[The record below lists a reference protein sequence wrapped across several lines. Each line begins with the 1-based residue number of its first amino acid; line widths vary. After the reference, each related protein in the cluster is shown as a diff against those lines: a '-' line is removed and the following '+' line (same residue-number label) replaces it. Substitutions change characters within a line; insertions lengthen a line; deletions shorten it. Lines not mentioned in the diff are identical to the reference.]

1 MEQTGQILQFAI
13 WNSSG
18 MELWSSG
25 EERSSDW
32 CWSWWQLDFTAK
44 HRTGQERLVCAA
56 QLHLSEGC
64 QQCAQITCAIAHIE
78 SYRIGDVGCS
88 VLQIRSDQYQ
98 IRGVSVT
105 RVLSS
110 RAVRWEQ
117 TNRLDSTRL
126 ESITAQCTMHNAM
139 HALPRHWALHWAIGS
154 IRFGSILDRIAMRS
168 SDASGRA
175 AVR

>member
-88 VLQIRSDQYQ
+88 VLQIRSDQISIKSEEYQ
-98 IRGVSVT
+98 WQEYYRAEPWDE
-105 RVLSS
+105 S
-110 RAVRWEQ
+110 R
-117 TNRLDSTRL
+117 LIDSTRL
-126 ESITAQCTMHNAM
+126 DSSQSQHNAQCTMQCTRFRVTEHCTEQ
-139 HALPRHWALHWAIGS
+139 IGS
-154 IRFGSILDRIAMRS
+154 IRFGS
-168 SDASGRA
+168 
-175 AVR
+175 VRFWIE